1 MKRYLLVSG
10 IARSGTT
17 ALTDLLNAHPGVVI
31 GQERF
36 FNLVT
41 PERIREMDE
50 TLFEPG
56 RFLEPERAE
65 THNTGW
71 RSDERY
77 VSFLRDKFARATVIG
92 DKVPNYFWH
101 AERMFAI
108 LPASR
113 MLLIT
118 RHPLRVADSWK
129 RRRLDPADT
138 VWGAGAKQAMAQW
151 NAGHEK
157 MVELV
162 RRYGSRMGVV
172 VYEDLF
178 SGAVHHFNRL
188 LSWLD
193 AGTITRHTMEFH
205 NRATA
210 GWADRED
217 RDLLLDEGEIEM
229 IVNGANLELRDEL
242 VALARI

>member
-77 VSFLRDKFARATVIG
+77 VSFLRHKFARATVIG

-113 MLLIT
+113 ML
-118 RHPLRVADSWK
+118 
-129 RRRLDPADT
+129 
-138 VWGAGAKQAMAQW
+138 
-151 NAGHEK
+151 
-157 MVELV
+157 
-162 RRYGSRMGVV
+162 
-172 VYEDLF
+172 
-178 SGAVHHFNRL
+178 
-188 LSWLD
+188 
-193 AGTITRHTMEFH
+193 
-205 NRATA
+205 
-210 GWADRED
+210 
-217 RDLLLDEGEIEM
+217 
-229 IVNGANLELRDEL
+229 
-242 VALARI
+242 